1 MGEQEEITWIRIGTI
16 EYAMM
21 GNQPTPNIPAGWP
34 YVLPREGP
42 IDVIS
47 PTTKLDK
54 GDYCQLK
61 ASKRKFRIV
70 DERKDS
76 DNNFEELCKF
86 DDDSRR
92 PVWLPHTWLVGEV
105 NILEKA

>member
-1 MGEQEEITWIRIGTI
+1 VGPELIT
-16 EYAMM
+16 
-21 GNQPTPNIPAGWP
+21 
-34 YVLPREGP
+34 
-42 IDVIS
+42 

-61 ASKRKFRIV
+61 VSKRKFRIL

-86 DDDSRR
+86 DDDNRN
-92 PVWLPHTWLVGEV
+92 PIWLPHGWLVGEV
-105 NILEKA
+105 NILEKAG